1 MVLMYGTKMA
11 RLDFHRHATH
21 ATQVVTRSCS
31 ERLQHDEQ
39 PFKEG
44 GKLAQN
50 GQSWIRI
57 LSLKGG
63 RQKVKHEILALVLF
77 VLA

>member
-11 RLDFHRHATH
+11 RLDFDRHATH

-44 GKLAQN
+44 QTGTEWP
-50 GQSWIRI
+50 SWIRS